1 MLQTANASRR
11 HYRAHTRNAR
21 VRDRPARESGANFI
35 RRYIKSQ
42 AICLASNY
50 SPQGGEGIRT
60 IGQTVKK
67 PTDPTKYKRN
77 PKRTYNDD
85 QEINK
90 IVHA

>member
-1 MLQTANASRR
+1 MSALISNALI
-11 HYRAHTRNAR
+11 
-21 VRDRPARESGANFI
+21 F
-35 RRYIKSQ
+35 
-42 AICLASNY
+42 NY
-50 SPQGGEGIRT
+50 SPRGGGIRT

>member
-11 HYRAHTRNAR
+11 HYRAHTRSAR
-21 VRDRPARESGANFI
+21 VRDRPARERGANFI
-35 RRYIKSQ
+35 RRYKK
-42 AICLASNY
+42 ARLFAWL
-50 SPQGGEGIRT
+50 PTPHRVGGGIRT

-90 IVHA
+90 IVHT